1 MNAAYASL
9 HPLPA
14 ALSRR
19 ESDRN
24 GRRHRIGTFE
34 IAEEALALF
43 NALLARL
50 DRHHARIDR
59 DQLAT
64 AARDLADSAAGS
76 RAPPC
81 IHERMRRAGA
91 IDMMLTDA
99 GWTPEDEVVG
109 PAGLVVDYVRGEGD
123 LIPDRLPKVGR
134 LDDAI
139 VIDVAWP
146 ALAPEIRNYLD
157 FCRVRQIEAGL
168 GGDGY
173 RFGRTE
179 WRQAREAETQWIEHC
194 RRVGGDS
201 YLTQP
206 PAHFRV
212 C

>member
-1 MNAAYASL
+1 MNAAYATL
-9 HPLPA
+9 YPLPA
-14 ALSRR
+14 ALSQP
-19 ESDRN
+19 DRDRI

-34 IAEEALALF
+34 IGEEALALF
-43 NALLARL
+43 NALLAKL
-50 DRHHARIDR
+50 DGRRTPIER
-59 DQLAT
+59 DQLVT
-64 AARDLADSAAGS
+64 AARDLASCTDAS
-76 RAPPC
+76 RAPAC

-99 GWTPEDEVVG
+99 GWTPEDEAVG
-109 PAGLVVDYVRGEGD
+109 PAGMVIDYVRGERD

-139 VIDVAWP
+139 VVDAAWP
-146 ALAPEIRNYLD
+146 MLAPEIRNYLD

-173 RFGRTE
+173 RFGRVE
-179 WRQAREAETQWIEHC
+179 WQQAREAEAQWVDHC

-201 YLTQP
+201 YLAQP
-206 PAHFRV
+206 PAHFRI